1 MRLIAFGLVFF
12 AACDLTGPGDPVPLT
27 SESLAGKWE
36 LVERVLSSTN
46 PVLSDTKEI
55 SENGTIYE
63 FTRSGG
69 AKESCRCG
77 GIGPS
82 SLVSAYSI
90 SGDTLRLQTSE
101 NPAFETYLAELW
113 THQLIL
119 RGIGTIPHDING
131 DGVLEDMTLTRT
143 FQRMND

>member
-1 MRLIAFGLVFF
+1 MRLTTFCLLFLLS
-12 AACDLTGPGDPVPLT
+12 CDLTGPGDSVPLT
-27 SESLAGKWE
+27 SASLAGKWE
-36 LVERVLSSTN
+36 LVQRVLSSTN

-55 SENGTIYE
+55 SENGTLYE
-63 FTRSGG
+63 FTRLGS
-69 AKESCRCG
+69 AKEFCRCG

-101 NPAFETYLAELW
+101 NPAFETYVAELW

-119 RGIGTIPHDING
+119 RGIGTFPHDING
-131 DGVLEDMTLTRT
+131 DGILEDVTLTRT